1 MGGEEEVEEGCKE
14 VVVGVVDGTDGEVG
28 CEVVVVAAVVWGVV
42 RLGEEVVWW
51 DLFLCSCCNLR
62 FVFCWKR
69 FHHDRVVLETG
80 GEVVVGGS
88 EGFKEV
94 VVEG

>member
-1 MGGEEEVEEGCKE
+1 MGVEEEVEEGCKE

-28 CEVVVVAAVVWGVV
+28 GEVVVAAVVWGVV
-42 RLGEEVVWW
+42 RSGEEVVWW

-69 FHHDRVVLETG
+69 FHHDRVVLDTG

-88 EGFKEV
+88 EGSKEV
-94 VVEG
+94 VVKG